1 MRQAVFSSRNPRN
14 RTGALTALTTLAA
27 SMLLMQANIAHAEDG
42 VGVTTINN
50 IAQTNYKVGNS
61 TQTGTSNQVSFK
73 SLTLPEYDVSITEP
87 PLQTVN
93 AGDTAQWINVLSNNG
108 TYDEDVIVSFD
119 YPNTLS
125 NFVVYQDIN
134 NNGKFNEGVD
144 KEIVLDSNLTA
155 QIALGQAE
163 SIQLIVQAL
172 TDRNAASDDTAEI
185 KIGAVVVQDE
195 SVTAAA
201 TDSLVIVKPNIDF
214 TDDSYT
220 QVQESSQVG
229 DDVYIETSFAQ
240 CNVQPNVRDQAWVT
254 VTSSKTKDSYSLKA
268 LEILDNEGKYNSGKY
283 QLKASTQNNAN
294 PIPSDNLIQTLDD
307 DTLTATLTDCVDPD
321 TGDLNPIEQVV
332 NTTIDMIDTS
342 PSLVVDKEG
351 DVKTAELGD
360 YVNYTIKV
368 KNNGKSTAYDV
379 ELKDALPRGF
389 DMVSNSV
396 RIDKN
401 NTDNGVDINQLQT
414 TEFSAEG
421 KYQVLNLGNL
431 DANETKEIT
440 YRVLVG
446 ATALGGD
453 GINRAIAVANNEQG
467 QSIVSREAQW
477 QIEVERG
484 VMNTDGIIIGK
495 VYHDINRDGIQQK
508 EDGEL
513 GVAGVRIYMENGN
526 FIVTDPEGKYNFYG
540 VSAKTHVLKVD
551 RTTIPNATELVIQ
564 SNRNTGDAGSRFVD
578 LKYGELHRAD
588 FGIVGGMGDSTE
600 HLNEELITRSKSIS
614 AKNNALE
621 QAIKSKLDLEPI
633 YDRDYDDNVD
643 ASGCKSNDALDQGI
657 QCDSAIVNE
666 MVSPAN
672 ERIDLKVNTITQP
685 KEKVLEEFLKEVAT
699 NDVAFI
705 NLSEGQQLS
714 SYKQM
719 VQVQAPL
726 GSSFTLYANGKAV
739 SEQQIGK
746 TAEQEKQKVTA
757 FDYYAVDLKRGSNT
771 LRGVATDV
779 NGKVISEQ
787 TINVLT
793 PDSLQAIDYRTQDSL
808 VPADGMSEYQIV
820 ISLKDRDGRP
830 YVASTPITIDTN
842 IGRINLKDGSREAA
856 GTQITVNGGELLI
869 PVTAPSVP
877 GKGELVID
885 TGSRK
890 QVIPLQ
896 FTAQLRPLIAVGI
909 VEGAISLKDFDG
921 SNITDA
927 QGAFEQELHE
937 ISGNDDYAASGRAA
951 MFLKGK
957 VRGDYL
963 LTLAYDSDKKGERLF
978 RDIEPGEYYPV
989 YGDSSAKGFDAQSTS
1004 KLYVRVDK
1012 GRSFAMYGDLKTQ
1025 IDNDEGIELGQYNR
1039 TLTGLKAQ
1047 YEDDNT
1053 RVTAFAAETSTSQRV
1068 NETRG
1073 LGISGPYP
1081 LAEDFDAV
1089 LENSETIE
1097 VITRDRNNP
1106 GLIVNR
1112 ETLTRFA
1119 DYEIDPISRSLFLK
1133 SPIASQDLAGNPI
1146 YLRVTVEVDEGGDDY
1161 LVGGVAVKHQLT
1173 DKVAI
1178 GGSYVNSDDP
1188 LNKEQLA
1195 SINTVIKMNDKLKL
1209 VAEYARN
1216 KTEFIDEDVLA
1227 TDPDFK
1233 NPNYQPS
1240 NQINTKR
1247 LNDSNTDGD
1256 ALRVELDYDDK
1267 KNTRAKAYYNDTD
1280 EGFVTGASPQTAGRQ
1295 ESGFEVAHLI
1305 NDKKT
1310 ALKLEG
1316 VRTKDHT
1323 TEASRQGVLA
1333 SIEQRLSTNV
1343 VGEIGVRYYKQDATA
1358 ASRNIQDATD
1368 TIDPSEDTLFDDDIV
1383 NQSALSSVNNA
1394 DKDIEGT
1401 TARARITARLPKLNN
1416 SLVFA
1421 EYEQDIDNSERNA
1434 TSIGG
1439 ETPLG
1444 NLGRLY
1450 ARHDLINSL
1459 SGSYGLDDTE
1469 ERQRTVIG
1477 LDANY
1482 MKDGKVYSE
1491 YRMRDAI
1498 SAREAE
1504 AAIGLKN
1511 KWYVQ
1516 EGLTLS
1522 TLFERVESLEGEENN
1537 TATAAG
1543 VGVEYLAQENYKASG
1558 RLEKRWGETSD
1569 TLLGSAGIAYRY
1581 TDEITLLAKDIYSQV
1596 DYDDGDRT
1604 INRFQLGA
1612 AYRDYDSN
1620 QLDMLAKL
1628 EYRLDDNNISNDT
1641 YQKDA
1646 IIWSWNGNYHPTR
1659 PITLSGRY
1667 AGKYTKFSADGIS
1680 SDNTAHAL
1688 YGRGLYDLTER
1699 WDIGLQAGTYWN
1711 EQADDMSYMLGAEVG
1726 YSPMTNLWLSLG
1738 YNFMGFEDDDI
1749 AYDDTTQQGA
1759 YFRLRFKFD
1768 EDLFKGND
1776 TSTNPRLDPNSTL

>member
-1 MRQAVFSSRNPRN
+1 MTITIMTQSKHIPV
-14 RTGALTALTTLAA
+14 RTAKVSALTLA
-27 SMLLMQANIAHAEDG
+27 MLLMQSNTAQAASQSVLQLIDNVANASYTVNDQSD
-42 VGVTTINN
+42 VTLQSDSN
-50 IAQTNYKVGNS
+50 KVRVKAS
-61 TQTGTSNQVSFK
+61 A
-73 SLTLPEYDVSITEP
+73 LPEYGIELTQP
-87 PLQTVN
+87 ATQTVEPSTTVN
-93 AGDTAQWINVLSNNG
+93 WINVLKNTSYSDQ
-108 TYDEDVIVSFD
+108 TVDLTLTVPD
-119 YPNTLS
+119 TLS
-125 NFVVYQDIN
+125 NIKIYQDLN
-134 NNGKFNEGVD
+134 NNGIIDGD
-144 KEIVLDSNLTA
+144 DQQLLLDNLST
-155 QIALGQAE
+155 QIKLGQSE

-172 TDRNAASDDTAEI
+172 SDANAQDGDTAEI
-185 KIGAVVVQDE
+185 QLGAVVTEDPSLKEVI
-195 SVTAAA
+195 A
-201 TDSLVIVKPNIDF
+201 TDSLVIVKPDIGFKNEAF
-214 TDDSYT
+214 DSEPT
-220 QVQESSQVG
+220 SSQIG
-229 DDVYIETSFAQ
+229 KNVYLETSFAQ
-240 CNVQPNVRDQAWVT
+240 CNLQSDEKDQVWVT
-254 VTSSKTKDSYSLKA
+254 IKSANPPVGTGDTYSLKA
-268 LEILDNEGKYNSGKY
+268 IETGVNTGKYR
-283 QLKASTQNNAN
+283 LDAPTQNNAN
-294 PIPSDNLIQTLDD
+294 AINDAIIQTLEG
-307 DTLTATLTDCVDPD
+307 DTLTATLDACIAPSVGLDEQPSAS
-321 TGDLNPIEQVV
+321 DLNKIDRDLS
-332 NTTIDMIDTS
+332 TTIVINDTS
-342 PSLVVDKEG
+342 PTLQVTKEG

-360 YVNYTIKV
+360 YVNYTINI
-368 KNNGKSTAYDV
+368 KNDGKSTAYDV
-379 ELKDALPRGF
+379 ELKDAMPRGF
-389 DMVSNSV
+389 DYVAGSLRVDNA
-396 RIDKN
+396 K
-401 NTDNGVDINQLQT
+401 TDDFT
-414 TEFSAEG
+414 AEG
-421 KYQVLNLGNL
+421 KYQILGL
-431 DANETKEIT
+431 GDLAVNESKTVT
-440 YRVLVG
+440 YRVLIG
-446 ATALGGD
+446 SSALGGD
-453 GINRAIAVANNEQG
+453 GINRAIAQG
-467 QSIVSREAQW
+467 RNSETGGSVLTSIEAQW
-477 QIEVERG
+477 PIEVSRG

-513 GVAGVRIYMENGN
+513 GVAGVRIYMEDGN

-540 VSAKTHVLKVD
+540 ISAKTHVLKVD
-551 RTTIPNATELVIQ
+551 RTTIPRETELVIQ
-564 SNRNTGDAGSRFVD
+564 SNRNAGDAGSRFVD

-588 FGIVGGMGDSTE
+588 FAIVGGMGDSKDR
-600 HLNEELITRSKSIS
+600 LNAELVERSKTIS

-621 QAIKSKLDLEPI
+621 AAVKNKLALEPD
-633 YDRDYDDNVD
+633 YDRDVTDNVD
-643 ASGCKSNDALDQGI
+643 ASGCKSNDVLEQSI
-657 QCDSAIVNE
+657 KCDSAIVNDLATP
-666 MVSPAN
+666 SA
-672 ERIDLKVNTITQP
+672 ERIDMTVNTVAQP
-685 KEKVLEEFLKEVAT
+685 KEKVLEEYLKEVVN
-699 NDVAFI
+699 NDVSFI
-705 NLSEGQQLS
+705 NLTNGQQLS

-726 GSSFTLYANGKAV
+726 GSLFTLYANGKAV
-739 SEQQIGK
+739 SEQQVGK
-746 TAEQEKQKVTA
+746 TAEQEKQNVTA
-757 FDYYAVDLKRGSNT
+757 YDYYAVDLKRGRNQ

-820 ISLKDRDGRP
+820 VSLKDRDGRP

-842 IGRINLKDGSREAA
+842 IGRINLKDGSKDAA

-921 SNITDA
+921 SSITDA
-927 QGAFEQELHE
+927 QGAFEQELNDFA
-937 ISGNDDYAASGRAA
+937 GNDDYTASGRAA

-1025 IDNDEGIELGQYNR
+1025 IDNDEGIKLGQYNR

-1081 LAEDFDAV
+1081 LAENFDDV

-1146 YLRVTVEVDEGGDDY
+1146 YLRVTVEVDEGGEDY
-1161 LVGGVAVKHQLT
+1161 LVGGIAAKQQLT
-1173 DKVAI
+1173 NKVAI

-1188 LNKEQLA
+1188 LNKEELA
-1195 SINTVIKMNDKLKL
+1195 SVNSVVKFNDKLKL
-1209 VAEYARN
+1209 VAEYAMN
-1216 KTEFIDEDVLA
+1216 KAE
-1227 TDPDFK
+1227 
-1233 NPNYQPS
+1233 NPNFQSS
-1240 NQINTKR
+1240 NQINATE
-1247 LNDSNTDGD
+1247 LTDSDVEGN
-1256 ALRVELDYDDK
+1256 ALRIELDFDNK
-1267 KNTRAKAYYNDTD
+1267 KNTRAKAYYNDAD
-1280 EGFVTGASPQTAGRQ
+1280 EGFVTGASPLTAGRT
-1295 ESGFEVAHLI
+1295 ESGVEFTHTL

-1316 VRTKDHT
+1316 VRTEEHT
-1323 TEASRQGVLA
+1323 TDASREGVQA
-1333 SIEQRLSTNV
+1333 SVEHRLSENI

-1358 ASRNIQDATD
+1358 ASRNTQAATD
-1368 TIDPSEDTLFDDDIV
+1368 VVDITDDTLFNDDII
-1383 NQSALSSVNNA
+1383 NQSALSSVSNA
-1394 DKDIEGT
+1394 EEDIEGT
-1401 TARARITARLPKLNN
+1401 TVRARITSRLPKLNN

-1421 EYEQDIDNSERNA
+1421 EYEQDIENSSRNA

-1459 SGSYGLDDTE
+1459 SGTYGLDDTD
-1469 ERQRTVIG
+1469 ERQRTTVG
-1477 LDANY
+1477 FDATY

-1516 EGLTLS
+1516 EGLTLN
-1522 TLFERVESLEGEENN
+1522 TLFERVESLEGEESN

-1543 VGVEYLAQENYKASG
+1543 IGVEYLAKENYKASG
-1558 RLEKRWGETSD
+1558 RFEKRWGETSD

-1581 TDEITLLAKDIYSQV
+1581 TDEVTFLAKDIYSRT
-1596 DYDDGDRT
+1596 DYSDGDRT

-1620 QLDMLAKL
+1620 QLDMLAKF
-1628 EYRLDDNNISNDT
+1628 EYRLDDNNTGDDA
-1641 YQKDA
+1641 YQKDTM
-1646 IIWSWNGNYHPTR
+1646 IWSWNGNYHPTR
-1659 PITLSGRY
+1659 PLTLSGRY
-1667 AGKYTKFSADGIS
+1667 AGKYTEYEADS
-1680 SDNTAHAL
+1680 LTSNNTAHAV
-1688 YGRGLYDLTER
+1688 YGRGLYDISER

-1711 EQADDMSYMLGAEVG
+1711 DQANDLAYMLGAEVG

-1738 YNFMGFEDDDI
+1738 YNFMGFEDEDI
-1749 AYDDTTQQGA
+1749 AYDDSTQQGA

-1768 EDLFKGND
+1768 EDLFKRED
-1776 TSTNPRLDPNSTL
+1776 PRKNQRLSSNSAF

>member
-134 NNGKFNEGVD
+134 NNGIIDGADEQL
-144 KEIVLDSNLTA
+144 VLDGLST

-201 TDSLVIVKPNIDF
+201 TDKLTIIRPSIGF
-214 TDDSYT
+214 TDENFDTTQNTT
-220 QVQESSQVG
+220 QVGSNVFVEAN
-229 DDVYIETSFAQ
+229 YAQ
-240 CNVQPNVRDQAWVT
+240 CNVQPNAKDQVWIT
-254 VTSSKTKDSYSLKA
+254 ITSELTGDKYSLKA
-268 LEILDNEGKYNSGKY
+268 TETGDNTGKY
-283 QLKASTQNNAN
+283 QVAVPTQNNAN
-294 PIPSDNLIQTLDD
+294 AIDDEIIQTLQG
-307 DTLTATLTDCVDPD
+307 DTLAVTLDACITPE
-321 TGDLNPIEQVV
+321 GDRVNIDSNISSNITVMDQSARLQV
-332 NTTIDMIDTS
+332 T
-342 PSLVVDKEG
+342 KEG

-360 YVNYTIKV
+360 YVNYSINIT
-368 KNNGKSTAYDV
+368 NNGAATAYDV

-389 DMVSNSV
+389 AYIEGSA
-396 RIDKN
+396 RITQGAGDAD
-401 NTDNGVDINQLQT
+401 TDLDINQAQT
-414 TEFSAEG
+414 TEFKADG
-421 KYQVLNLGNL
+421 KYQVLNLGTL
-431 DANETKEIT
+431 AVGETKNVT

-446 ATALGGD
+446 ASALGGD

-508 EDGEL
+508 ENGEL

-540 VSAKTHVLKVD
+540 ISAKTHVLKVD

-600 HLNEELITRSKSIS
+600 RLNEELIARSKSIS

-685 KEKVLEEFLKEVAT
+685 KEKVLEEFLKEVAN

-779 NGKVISEQ
+779 NGKVISEK

-842 IGRINLKDGSREAA
+842 IGRINLKDGSKEAA

-885 TGSRK
+885 TGSKK

-921 SNITDA
+921 GQITDA
-927 QGAFEQELHE
+927 QGAFEEELHE

-1025 IDNDEGIELGQYNR
+1025 IDNDEGIKLGQYNR

-1195 SINTVIKMNDKLKL
+1195 SVNTVIKMNDKLKL
-1209 VAEYARN
+1209 VAEYAMN
-1216 KTEFIDEDVLA
+1216 KAD
-1227 TDPDFK
+1227 
-1233 NPNYQPS
+1233 NPNFQPS
-1240 NQINTKR
+1240 NQINAEK
-1247 LNDSNTDGD
+1247 LDIQDADGD

-1358 ASRNIQDATD
+1358 ASRNTQAATD
-1368 TIDPSEDTLFDDDIV
+1368 VVDVTDDTLFNDDII
-1383 NQSALSSVNNA
+1383 NQSALNGVSNA

-1469 ERQRTVIG
+1469 ERQRTVFG
-1477 LDANY
+1477 FDANY

-1511 KWYVQ
+1511 KWYIQ
-1516 EGLTLS
+1516 QGLTVN
-1522 TLFERVESLEGEENN
+1522 TLFERVESLEGESEN
-1537 TATAAG
+1537 TATALG
-1543 VGVEYLAQENYKASG
+1543 VGAEYLAQEDYKVSG

-1659 PITLSGRY
+1659 PLTLSGRY

>member
-1 MRQAVFSSRNPRN
+1 MALSIMTPSN
-14 RTGALTALTTLAA
+14 RIALRTAKISALSFA
-27 SMLLMQANIAHAEDG
+27 MLLMQSNIAIAADDINPNLQI
-42 VGVTTINN
+42 INN
-50 IAQTNYKVGNS
+50 IANASYNVNNKTDVS
-61 TQTGTSNQVSFK
+61 LSSTSNQVQVK
-73 SLTLPEYDVSITEP
+73 SSALPEYGIELTQ
-87 PLQTVN
+87 PLIQTVEPN
-93 AGDTAQWINVLSNNG
+93 TTVNWVNVLKNTSYSNQ
-108 TYDEDVIVSFD
+108 TVELSLDVAPS
-119 YPNTLS
+119 LS
-125 NFVVYQDIN
+125 NVKVYQDLN
-134 NNGKFNEGVD
+134 NNGIIDGED
-144 KEIVLDSNLTA
+144 SEIIFDNLTA
-155 QIALGQAE
+155 QIKLGQSE
-163 SIQLIVQAL
+163 NIELIVQAL
-172 TDRNAASDDTAEI
+172 SDANGDSGDTADI
-185 KIGAVVVQDE
+185 KIGAVVLEDE
-195 SVTAAA
+195 SITASAV
-201 TDSLVIVKPNIDF
+201 DSLVIVEPEINFTTPNFDGDKS
-214 TDDSYT
+214 T
-220 QVQESSQVG
+220 SQLG
-229 DDVYIETSFAQ
+229 SNVYIEASYAQ
-240 CNVQPNVRDQAWVT
+240 CNVQLDKPDQVWVT
-254 VTSSKTKDSYSLKA
+254 ITSSLTGDKYSLKA
-268 LEILDNEGKYNSGKY
+268 IETGNSTGKY
-283 QLKASTQNNAN
+283 QLSAPTQNNAN
-294 PIPSDNLIQTLDD
+294 AIDDDIIQTLQG
-307 DTLTATLTDCVDPD
+307 DTLTAALDACIKADGTKEEITNNLSSNLDIVDD
-321 TGDLNPIEQVV
+321 NP
-332 NTTIDMIDTS
+332 T
-342 PSLVVDKEG
+342 LVVTKESE
-351 DVKTAELGD
+351 VKSAELGD
-360 YVNYTIKV
+360 YVSYTINV
-368 KNNGKSTAYDV
+368 TNNGNTTAYDV
-379 ELKDALPRGF
+379 ALKDALPRGF

-401 NTDNGVDINQLQT
+401 NTDNGVDINQPQT

-446 ATALGGD
+446 ASALGGD

-600 HLNEELITRSKSIS
+600 RLNEELIARSKSIS

-685 KEKVLEEFLKEVAT
+685 KEKVLEEFLKEVAN

-842 IGRINLKDGSREAA
+842 IGRINLKDGSKEAA

-921 SNITDA
+921 GQITDA
-927 QGAFEQELHE
+927 QGAFEEELHE

-1025 IDNDEGIELGQYNR
+1025 IDNDEGIKLGQYNR

-1195 SINTVIKMNDKLKL
+1195 SVNTVIKMNDKLKL
-1209 VAEYARN
+1209 VAEYAMN
-1216 KTEFIDEDVLA
+1216 KAD
-1227 TDPDFK
+1227 
-1233 NPNYQPS
+1233 NPNFQPS
-1240 NQINTKR
+1240 NQINAEE
-1247 LNDSNTDGD
+1247 LDIQDADGD

-1295 ESGFEVAHLI
+1295 ESGFEV
-1305 NDKKT
+1305 
-1310 ALKLEG
+1310 
-1316 VRTKDHT
+1316 
-1323 TEASRQGVLA
+1323 
-1333 SIEQRLSTNV
+1333 
-1343 VGEIGVRYYKQDATA
+1343 
-1358 ASRNIQDATD
+1358 
-1368 TIDPSEDTLFDDDIV
+1368 
-1383 NQSALSSVNNA
+1383 
-1394 DKDIEGT
+1394 
-1401 TARARITARLPKLNN
+1401 
-1416 SLVFA
+1416 
-1421 EYEQDIDNSERNA
+1421 
-1434 TSIGG
+1434 
-1439 ETPLG
+1439 
-1444 NLGRLY
+1444 
-1450 ARHDLINSL
+1450 
-1459 SGSYGLDDTE
+1459 
-1469 ERQRTVIG
+1469 
-1477 LDANY
+1477 
-1482 MKDGKVYSE
+1482 
-1491 YRMRDAI
+1491 
-1498 SAREAE
+1498 
-1504 AAIGLKN
+1504 
-1511 KWYVQ
+1511 
-1516 EGLTLS
+1516 
-1522 TLFERVESLEGEENN
+1522 
-1537 TATAAG
+1537 
-1543 VGVEYLAQENYKASG
+1543 
-1558 RLEKRWGETSD
+1558 
-1569 TLLGSAGIAYRY
+1569 
-1581 TDEITLLAKDIYSQV
+1581 
-1596 DYDDGDRT
+1596 
-1604 INRFQLGA
+1604 
-1612 AYRDYDSN
+1612 
-1620 QLDMLAKL
+1620 
-1628 EYRLDDNNISNDT
+1628 
-1641 YQKDA
+1641 
-1646 IIWSWNGNYHPTR
+1646 
-1659 PITLSGRY
+1659 
-1667 AGKYTKFSADGIS
+1667 
-1680 SDNTAHAL
+1680 
-1688 YGRGLYDLTER
+1688 
-1699 WDIGLQAGTYWN
+1699 
-1711 EQADDMSYMLGAEVG
+1711 
-1726 YSPMTNLWLSLG
+1726 
-1738 YNFMGFEDDDI
+1738 
-1749 AYDDTTQQGA
+1749 
-1759 YFRLRFKFD
+1759 
-1768 EDLFKGND
+1768 
-1776 TSTNPRLDPNSTL
+1776 

>member
-1 MRQAVFSSRNPRN
+1 MTSHVINTSKHITHSTAKIS
-14 RTGALTALTTLAA
+14 ALSFA
-27 SMLLMQANIAHAEDG
+27 MLLMQSNIA
-42 VGVTTINN
+42 
-50 IAQTNYKVGNS
+50 IAADDTNPNLQIIKNTANASYAVDS
-61 TQTGTSNQVSFK
+61 VEQSSTSNQVKVK
-73 SLTLPEYDVSITEP
+73 SSALPEYGIELTQ
-87 PLQTVN
+87 PLIQTVEPN
-93 AGDTAQWINVLSNNG
+93 TTVNWVNVLKNTSYSSQ
-108 TYDEDVIVSFD
+108 TVELSLDVAPS
-119 YPNTLS
+119 LS
-125 NFVVYQDIN
+125 NVKVYQDLN
-134 NNGKFNEGVD
+134 NNGIVD
-144 KEIVLDSNLTA
+144 GDDQQLLLDNLST
-155 QIALGQAE
+155 QIKLGQSE

-172 TDRNAASDDTAEI
+172 SDANAQDGDTAEI
-185 KIGAVVVQDE
+185 QLGAVVTEDPSLKKVI
-195 SVTAAA
+195 A
-201 TDSLVIVKPNIDF
+201 TDSLVIVKPDIGFKNEAF
-214 TDDSYT
+214 DSEPT
-220 QVQESSQVG
+220 SSQVG
-229 DDVYIETSFAQ
+229 KNVYLETSFAQ
-240 CNVQPNVRDQAWVT
+240 CNLQSDEKDQVWVT
-254 VTSSKTKDSYSLKA
+254 IKSANPPVGTGDTYSLKA
-268 LEILDNEGKYNSGKY
+268 IETGVNTGKYR
-283 QLKASTQNNAN
+283 LDAPTQNNAN
-294 PIPSDNLIQTLDD
+294 AINDAIIQTLEG
-307 DTLTATLTDCVDPD
+307 DTLTATLDACIAPSVGLDEQPSAS
-321 TGDLNPIEQVV
+321 DLNKIDRDLS
-332 NTTIDMIDTS
+332 TTIVINDTS
-342 PSLVVDKEG
+342 PTLQVTKEG

-360 YVNYTIKV
+360 YVNYTINI
-368 KNNGKSTAYDV
+368 KNDGKSNAYDV
-379 ELKDALPRGF
+379 ELKDAMPRGF
-389 DMVSNSV
+389 DYVSGSLRVDNA
-396 RIDKN
+396 K
-401 NTDNGVDINQLQT
+401 TDDFTV
-414 TEFSAEG
+414 EG
-421 KYQVLNLGNL
+421 KYQTLGL
-431 DANETKEIT
+431 GDLAVNESKTVT
-440 YRVLVG
+440 YRVLIG
-446 ATALGGD
+446 SSALGGD
-453 GINRAIAVANNEQG
+453 GINRAIAQG
-467 QSIVSREAQW
+467 RDSETGGSVLTSIEAQW
-477 QIEVERG
+477 PIEVNRG

-513 GVAGVRIYMENGN
+513 GVAGVRIYMEDGN

-540 VSAKTHVLKVD
+540 ISAKTHVLKVD
-551 RTTIPNATELVIQ
+551 RTTIPRETELVIQ
-564 SNRNTGDAGSRFVD
+564 SNRNAGDAGSRFVD

-588 FGIVGGMGDSTE
+588 FAIVGGMGDSTDR
-600 HLNEELITRSKSIS
+600 LNAELVERSKTIS

-621 QAIKSKLDLEPI
+621 AAVKNKLALEPD
-633 YDRDYDDNVD
+633 YDRDVTDNVD
-643 ASGCKSNDALDQGI
+643 ASGCKSNDDLDQSI
-657 QCDSAIVNE
+657 KCDSAIVND
-666 MVSPAN
+666 MAIPSAD
-672 ERIDLKVNTITQP
+672 RIQMAVNTIKQP
-685 KEKVLEEFLKEVAT
+685 KAELLEEFLKEVAS

-705 NLSEGQQLS
+705 NLNEGQQLS
-714 SYKQM
+714 TYKQM

-726 GSSFTLYANGKAV
+726 GSVFTLYANGKAV

-746 TAEQEKQKVTA
+746 TAEQEKQNVTA
-757 FDYYAVDLKRGSNT
+757 YDYYAVDLKRGSNT

-842 IGRINLKDGSREAA
+842 IGSINLKDGSKEAA

-921 SNITDA
+921 GQITDA
-927 QGAFEQELHE
+927 QGAFEEELHE

-1047 YEDDNT
+1047 FEDNNT
-1053 RVTAFAAETSTSQRV
+1053 RVTAFLAETSTSQRV

-1089 LENSETIE
+1089 LENSETVE
-1097 VITRDRNNP
+1097 VITRDANNP
-1106 GLIVNR
+1106 GLIINR

-1119 DYEIDPISRSLFLK
+1119 DYEIDPISRSLFLTA
-1133 SPIASQDLAGNPI
+1133 PIASQDIEGNPI
-1146 YLRVTVEVDEGGDDY
+1146 YIRVTVEVDEGGEDY
-1161 LVGGVAVKHQLT
+1161 FVGGIAAKQQLT
-1173 DKVAI
+1173 NKVAI

-1188 LNKEQLA
+1188 MNKEELA
-1195 SINTVIKMNDKLKL
+1195 SVNSVIKFNNKLKL
-1209 VAEYARN
+1209 VAEYAMN
-1216 KTEFIDEDVLA
+1216 KAE
-1227 TDPDFK
+1227 
-1233 NPNYQPS
+1233 NPNFQSS
-1240 NQINTKR
+1240 NQINATE
-1247 LNDSNTDGD
+1247 LTDSDVEGN
-1256 ALRVELDYDDK
+1256 ALRIELDFDNK
-1267 KNTRAKAYYNDTD
+1267 KNTLAKAYYNDAD
-1280 EGFVTGASPQTAGRQ
+1280 EGFATGASPLTAGRT
-1295 ESGFEVAHLI
+1295 ESGVEVTHTL
-1305 NDKKT
+1305 NDKQT

-1316 VRTKDHT
+1316 IRTEEHT
-1323 TEASRQGVLA
+1323 TDASREGVQA
-1333 SIEQRLSTNV
+1333 SIEHRLSENI

-1358 ASRNIQDATD
+1358 ASRNTQAATD
-1368 TIDPSEDTLFDDDIV
+1368 VVDITDDTLFNDDII
-1383 NQSALSSVNNA
+1383 NQSALSSVSNA
-1394 DKDIEGT
+1394 EEDIEGT
-1401 TARARITARLPKLNN
+1401 TVRARITSRLPKLNN

-1421 EYEQDIDNSERNA
+1421 EYEQDIENSSRNA

-1439 ETPLG
+1439 ETALG
-1444 NLGRLY
+1444 DLGRLY

-1459 SGSYGLDDTE
+1459 SGTYGLDDTD
-1469 ERQRTVIG
+1469 ERQRTTIG
-1477 LDANY
+1477 FDATY

-1516 EGLTLS
+1516 EGLTLN
-1522 TLFERVESLEGEENN
+1522 TLFERVESLEGEESN

-1543 VGVEYLAQENYKASG
+1543 IGVEYLAKENYKASG
-1558 RLEKRWGETSD
+1558 RFEKRWGETSD

-1581 TDEITLLAKDIYSQV
+1581 TDEVTFLAKDIYSRT
-1596 DYDDGDRT
+1596 DYSDGDRT

-1620 QLDMLAKL
+1620 QLDMLAKF
-1628 EYRLDDNNISNDT
+1628 EYRLDDNNTGDDA
-1641 YQKDA
+1641 YQKDTMV
-1646 IIWSWNGNYHPTR
+1646 WSWNGNYHPTR
-1659 PITLSGRY
+1659 PLTLSGRY
-1667 AGKYTKFSADGIS
+1667 AGKYTEYEADS
-1680 SDNTAHAL
+1680 LTSDNTAHAV
-1688 YGRGLYDLTER
+1688 YGRGLYDISER

-1711 EQADDMSYMLGAEVG
+1711 DQANDLAYMLGAEVG

-1738 YNFMGFEDDDI
+1738 YNFMGFEDEDI
-1749 AYDDTTQQGA
+1749 AYDDSTQQGA

-1768 EDLFKGND
+1768 EDLFKRED
-1776 TSTNPRLDPNSTL
+1776 PRKNQRLSSNSAF

>member
-1 MRQAVFSSRNPRN
+1 MRQAVLSSRNPRYCA
-14 RTGALTALTTLAA
+14 GALTVLTA
-27 SMLLMQANIAHAEDG
+27 SMLLMQANIAHAENGKG
-42 VGVTTINN
+42 VITINN
-50 IAQTNYKVGNS
+50 IAQINYSIDSVQQS
-61 TQTGTSNQVSFK
+61 GTSNKVSFD
-73 SLTLPEYDVSITEP
+73 SLTLPLYDISITQPE
-87 PLQTVN
+87 LQTINRGSTFQWVN
-93 AGDTAQWINVLSNNG
+93 LLSNNG
-108 TYDEDVIVSFD
+108 TYDETVALSYD
-119 YPNTLS
+119 YSSTLS
-125 NFVVYQDIN
+125 NFTVYQDIN
-134 NNGKFNEGVD
+134 ENGLIDDNEAP
-144 KEIVLDSNLTA
+144 LTDHS
-155 QIALGQAE
+155 QIKIGQGE

-172 TDRNAASDDTAEI
+172 LASDAKDGDTADI
-185 KIGAVVVQDE
+185 KIGAVVTNDE
-195 SVTAAA
+195 SVTASA
-201 TDSLVIVKPNIDF
+201 TDSLVVIEPGIEFTNSDF
-214 TDDSYT
+214 SSTK
-220 QVQESSQVG
+220 VSSQVG
-229 DDVYIETSFAQ
+229 DNIYVKVSEAQ
-240 CNVQPNVRDQAWVT
+240 CNVQTDKPDQVWVT
-254 VTSSKTKDSYSLKA
+254 IKSAKTGDSYSLKA
-268 LEILDNEGKYNSGKY
+268 IETGNNTGKYHLS
-283 QLKASTQNNAN
+283 ATTQNNAN
-294 PIPSDNLIQTLDD
+294 AIDDDIIQTLKDD
-307 DTLTATLTDCVDPD
+307 DLTVQLEACISASVGLDQQPTDA
-321 TGDLNPIEQVV
+321 DLNAITGSISSNIV
-332 NTTIDMIDTS
+332 I
-342 PSLVVDKEG
+342 VDDAPTLKVEKEG
-351 DVKTAELGD
+351 DVKSAEFGD

-368 KNNGKSTAYDV
+368 TNDGKSTAYNI
-379 ELKDALPRGF
+379 ELKDAMPRGF
-389 DMVSNSV
+389 DYVAGSLRVDNA
-396 RIDKN
+396 K
-401 NTDNGVDINQLQT
+401 TDDFTV
-414 TEFSAEG
+414 EG
-421 KYQVLNLGNL
+421 KYQILGL
-431 DANETKEIT
+431 GDLAVNESKTVT
-440 YRVLVG
+440 YRVLIG
-446 ATALGGD
+446 SSALGGD
-453 GINRAIAVANNEQG
+453 GINRAIAQG
-467 QSIVSREAQW
+467 RNSETGGSVLTSIEAQW
-477 QIEVERG
+477 PIEVSRG

-526 FIVTDPEGKYNFYG
+526 FIITDPEGKYNFYG

-600 HLNEELITRSKSIS
+600 RLNEELIARSKSIS

-685 KEKVLEEFLKEVAT
+685 KEKVLEEFLKEVAN

-705 NLSEGQQLS
+705 NLNEGQQLS
-714 SYKQM
+714 TYKQM

-726 GSSFTLYANGKAV
+726 GSVFTLYANGKAV

-820 ISLKDRDGRP
+820 VSLKDRDGRP

-842 IGRINLKDGSREAA
+842 IGSINLKDGSKEAA

-921 SNITDA
+921 GQITDA
-927 QGAFEQELHE
+927 QGAFEEELHE

-978 RDIEPGEYYPV
+978 RDIDPGEYYPV

-1004 KLYVRVDK
+1004 KLYVRLDK

-1025 IDNDEGIELGQYNR
+1025 IDNDEGIKLGQYNR

-1119 DYEIDPISRSLFLK
+1119 DYEVDPISRSLFLK
-1133 SPIASQDLAGNPI
+1133 SPIASQDIDGNPI

-1195 SINTVIKMNDKLKL
+1195 SVNTVIKMNDKLKL

-1305 NDKKT
+1305 NDNKT

-1316 VRTKDHT
+1316 VRTEDHT
-1323 TEASRQGVLA
+1323 TDASRQGVQA
-1333 SIEQRLSTNV
+1333 SIEQRLSQNI
-1343 VGEIGVRYYKQDATA
+1343 VGEIGVRYYKQEATA
-1358 ASRNIQDATD
+1358 ASRNTQAATD
-1368 TIDPSEDTLFDDDIV
+1368 VLDITNDTIFNDDII
-1383 NQSALSSVNNA
+1383 NQSALNGMSNA
-1394 DKDIEGT
+1394 EKDIEGT
-1401 TARARITARLPKLNN
+1401 TARARITSRLPKLNN

-1421 EYEQDIDNSERNA
+1421 EYEQDIENSSRNA

-1439 ETPLG
+1439 ETALG

-1459 SGSYGLDDTE
+1459 SGSYGLDDTD
-1469 ERQRTVIG
+1469 ERQRTVAG
-1477 LDANY
+1477 FDATY

-1516 EGLTLS
+1516 KGLTLN
-1522 TLFERVESLEGEENN
+1522 TLFERVESLEGEKDS

-1543 VGVEYLAQENYKASG
+1543 VGVEYIANENYKASG
-1558 RLEKRWGETSD
+1558 RLEKRWGDTSD
-1569 TLLGSAGIAYRY
+1569 TLLASAGAAYRY
-1581 TDEITLLAKDIYSQV
+1581 SDEITLLAKDIYSQV
-1596 DYDDGDRT
+1596 DYDDGHRT

-1620 QLDMLAKL
+1620 KLDMLAKL
-1628 EYRLDDNNISNDT
+1628 EYRLDDNATGNDP
-1641 YQKDA
+1641 YQKDTVVWL
-1646 IIWSWNGNYHPTR
+1646 WSGNYHPTR
-1659 PITLSGRY
+1659 PLTLSGHY
-1667 AGKYTKFSADGIS
+1667 AGKYTEYDAQGIA
-1680 SDNTAHAL
+1680 SDNTAHAV
-1688 YGRGLYDLTER
+1688 YARGLYDISER

-1711 EQADDMSYMLGAEVG
+1711 KQADDLSYLVGTEVG

-1738 YNFMGFEDDDI
+1738 YNFMGFEDEDI
-1749 AYDDTTQQGA
+1749 AYDDTTIEGA

-1768 EDLFKGND
+1768 EDLFKRQDSRKNKPL
-1776 TSTNPRLDPNSTL
+1776 SARSTL

>member
-134 NNGKFNEGVD
+134 NNGIIDGADEQL
-144 KEIVLDSNLTA
+144 VLDGLST

-201 TDSLVIVKPNIDF
+201 TDKLTIIRPSIGF
-214 TDDSYT
+214 TDENFDTTQNTT
-220 QVQESSQVG
+220 QVGSNVFVEAN
-229 DDVYIETSFAQ
+229 YAQ
-240 CNVQPNVRDQAWVT
+240 CNVQPNAKDQVWIT
-254 VTSSKTKDSYSLKA
+254 ITSELTGDKYSLKA
-268 LEILDNEGKYNSGKY
+268 TETGDNTGKY
-283 QLKASTQNNAN
+283 QVAVPTQNNAN
-294 PIPSDNLIQTLDD
+294 AIDDEIIQTLQG
-307 DTLTATLTDCVDPD
+307 DTLAVTLDACITPE
-321 TGDLNPIEQVV
+321 GDRVNIDSNISSNITVMDQSARLQV
-332 NTTIDMIDTS
+332 T
-342 PSLVVDKEG
+342 KEG

-360 YVNYTIKV
+360 YVNYSINIT
-368 KNNGKSTAYDV
+368 NNGAATAYDV

-389 DMVSNSV
+389 AYIEGSA
-396 RIDKN
+396 RITQGAGDAD
-401 NTDNGVDINQLQT
+401 TDLDINQAQT
-414 TEFSAEG
+414 TEFKADG
-421 KYQVLNLGNL
+421 KYQVLNLGTL
-431 DANETKEIT
+431 AVGETKNVT

-446 ATALGGD
+446 ASALGGD

-508 EDGEL
+508 ENGEL

-540 VSAKTHVLKVD
+540 ISAKTHVLKVD

-600 HLNEELITRSKSIS
+600 RLNEELIARSKSIS

-685 KEKVLEEFLKEVAT
+685 KEKVLEEFLKEVAN

-779 NGKVISEQ
+779 NGKVISEK

-842 IGRINLKDGSREAA
+842 IGRINLKDGSKEAA

-885 TGSRK
+885 TGSKK

-921 SNITDA
+921 GQITDA
-927 QGAFEQELHE
+927 QGAFEEELHE

-1025 IDNDEGIELGQYNR
+1025 IDNDEGIKLGQYNR

-1195 SINTVIKMNDKLKL
+1195 SVNTVIKMNDKLKL
-1209 VAEYARN
+1209 VAEYAMN
-1216 KTEFIDEDVLA
+1216 KAD
-1227 TDPDFK
+1227 
-1233 NPNYQPS
+1233 NPNFQPS
-1240 NQINTKR
+1240 NQINAEK
-1247 LNDSNTDGD
+1247 LDIQDADGD

-1358 ASRNIQDATD
+1358 ASRNTQAATD
-1368 TIDPSEDTLFDDDIV
+1368 VVDVTDDTLFNDDII
-1383 NQSALSSVNNA
+1383 NQSALNGVSNA

-1469 ERQRTVIG
+1469 ERQRTVFG
-1477 LDANY
+1477 FDANY

-1511 KWYVQ
+1511 KWYIQ
-1516 EGLTLS
+1516 QGLTVN
-1522 TLFERVESLEGEENN
+1522 TLFERVESLEGESEN
-1537 TATAAG
+1537 TATALG
-1543 VGVEYLAQENYKASG
+1543 VGAEYLAQEDYKVSG

-1628 EYRLDDNNISNDT
+1628 EYRLDDNSISNDT

-1659 PITLSGRY
+1659 PLTLSGRY

>member
-134 NNGKFNEGVD
+134 NNGIIDGADEQL
-144 KEIVLDSNLTA
+144 VLDGLST

-201 TDSLVIVKPNIDF
+201 TDKLTIIRPSIGF
-214 TDDSYT
+214 TDENFDTTQNTT
-220 QVQESSQVG
+220 QVGSNVFVEAN
-229 DDVYIETSFAQ
+229 YAQ
-240 CNVQPNVRDQAWVT
+240 CNVQPNAKDQVWIT
-254 VTSSKTKDSYSLKA
+254 ITSELTGDKYSLKA
-268 LEILDNEGKYNSGKY
+268 TETGDNTGKY
-283 QLKASTQNNAN
+283 QVAVPTQNNAN
-294 PIPSDNLIQTLDD
+294 AIDDEIIQTLQG
-307 DTLTATLTDCVDPD
+307 DTLAVTLDACITPE
-321 TGDLNPIEQVV
+321 GDRVNIDSNISSNITVMDQSARLQV
-332 NTTIDMIDTS
+332 T
-342 PSLVVDKEG
+342 KEG

-360 YVNYTIKV
+360 YVNYSINIT
-368 KNNGKSTAYDV
+368 NNGAATAYDV

-389 DMVSNSV
+389 AYIEGSA
-396 RIDKN
+396 RITQGAGDAD
-401 NTDNGVDINQLQT
+401 TDLDINQAQT
-414 TEFSAEG
+414 TEFKADG
-421 KYQVLNLGNL
+421 KYQVLNLGTL
-431 DANETKEIT
+431 AVGETKNVT

-446 ATALGGD
+446 ASALGGD

-540 VSAKTHVLKVD
+540 ISAKTHVLKVD

-600 HLNEELITRSKSIS
+600 RLNEELIARSKSIS

-685 KEKVLEEFLKEVAT
+685 KEKVLEEFLKEVAN

-779 NGKVISEQ
+779 NGKVISEK

-842 IGRINLKDGSREAA
+842 IGRINLKDGSKEAA

-885 TGSRK
+885 TGSKK

-921 SNITDA
+921 GQITDA
-927 QGAFEQELHE
+927 QGAFEEELHE

-1025 IDNDEGIELGQYNR
+1025 IDNDEGIKLGQYNR

-1195 SINTVIKMNDKLKL
+1195 SVNTVIKMNDKLKL
-1209 VAEYARN
+1209 VAEYAMN
-1216 KTEFIDEDVLA
+1216 KAD
-1227 TDPDFK
+1227 
-1233 NPNYQPS
+1233 NPNFQPS
-1240 NQINTKR
+1240 NQINAEK
-1247 LNDSNTDGD
+1247 LDIQDADGD

-1358 ASRNIQDATD
+1358 ASRNTQAATD
-1368 TIDPSEDTLFDDDIV
+1368 VVDVTDDTLFNDDII
-1383 NQSALSSVNNA
+1383 NQSALNGVSNA

-1469 ERQRTVIG
+1469 ERQRTVFG
-1477 LDANY
+1477 FDANY

-1511 KWYVQ
+1511 KWYIQ
-1516 EGLTLS
+1516 QGLTVN
-1522 TLFERVESLEGEENN
+1522 TLFERVESLEGESEN
-1537 TATAAG
+1537 TATALG
-1543 VGVEYLAQENYKASG
+1543 VGAEYLAQEDYKVSG

-1659 PITLSGRY
+1659 PLTLSGRY

>member
-1 MRQAVFSSRNPRN
+1 
-14 RTGALTALTTLAA
+14 
-27 SMLLMQANIAHAEDG
+27 MQSNIAIAADDTNPNLQIIKNTANASYD
-42 VGVTTINN
+42 VGAVE
-50 IAQTNYKVGNS
+50 QS
-61 TQTGTSNQVSFK
+61 STSNQVQVK
-73 SLTLPEYDVSITEP
+73 SSHLPEYGIELTQP
-87 PLQTVN
+87 ATQTVEPSTTVN
-93 AGDTAQWINVLSNNG
+93 WINVLKNTSYSDQ
-108 TYDEDVIVSFD
+108 TVDLTLTVPD
-119 YPNTLS
+119 TLS
-125 NFVVYQDIN
+125 NIKVYQDLN
-134 NNGKFNEGVD
+134 NNGIVD
-144 KEIVLDSNLTA
+144 GDDQQLLLDNLST
-155 QIALGQAE
+155 QIKLGQSE

-172 TDRNAASDDTAEI
+172 SDANAQDGDTAEI
-185 KIGAVVVQDE
+185 QLGAVVTEDPSLKEVI
-195 SVTAAA
+195 A
-201 TDSLVIVKPNIDF
+201 TDSLVIVKPDIGFKNEAF
-214 TDDSYT
+214 DSEPT
-220 QVQESSQVG
+220 SSQIG
-229 DDVYIETSFAQ
+229 KNVYLETSFAQ
-240 CNVQPNVRDQAWVT
+240 CNLQSNEKDQVWVT
-254 VTSSKTKDSYSLKA
+254 IKSANPPVGTGDTYSLKA
-268 LEILDNEGKYNSGKY
+268 IETGVNTGKYR
-283 QLKASTQNNAN
+283 LDAPTQNNAN
-294 PIPSDNLIQTLDD
+294 AINDAIIQTLEG
-307 DTLTATLTDCVDPD
+307 DTLTATLDACIAPSVGLDEQPSAS
-321 TGDLNPIEQVV
+321 DLNKIDRDLS
-332 NTTIDMIDTS
+332 TTIVINDTS
-342 PSLVVDKEG
+342 PTLQVTKEG
-351 DVKTAELGD
+351 NVKTAELGD
-360 YVNYTIKV
+360 YVNYTINI
-368 KNNGKSTAYDV
+368 KNDGKSTAYDV
-379 ELKDALPRGF
+379 ELKDAMPRGF
-389 DMVSNSV
+389 DYVAGSLRVDNA
-396 RIDKN
+396 K
-401 NTDNGVDINQLQT
+401 TDDFT
-414 TEFSAEG
+414 AEG
-421 KYQVLNLGNL
+421 KYQTLGL
-431 DANETKEIT
+431 GDLAVNESKTVT
-440 YRVLVG
+440 YRVLIG
-446 ATALGGD
+446 SSALGGD
-453 GINRAIAVANNEQG
+453 GINRAIAQG
-467 QSIVSREAQW
+467 RDSETGGSVLTSIEAQW
-477 QIEVERG
+477 PIEVNRG

-600 HLNEELITRSKSIS
+600 RLNEELIARSKSIS

-672 ERIDLKVNTITQP
+672 ERIDLKVNTINQP
-685 KEKVLEEFLKEVAT
+685 KEKILEEFLKEVAN

-820 ISLKDRDGRP
+820 ISLKERDGRP

-842 IGRINLKDGSREAA
+842 IGRINLKDGSKEAA

-921 SNITDA
+921 GQITDA
-927 QGAFEQELHE
+927 QGAFEEELHE

-1025 IDNDEGIELGQYNR
+1025 IDNDEGIKLGQYNR

-1119 DYEIDPISRSLFLK
+1119 DYEVDPISRSLFLK

-1195 SINTVIKMNDKLKL
+1195 SVNTVIKMNDKLKL
-1209 VAEYARN
+1209 VAEYAMN
-1216 KTEFIDEDVLA
+1216 KAD
-1227 TDPDFK
+1227 
-1233 NPNYQPS
+1233 NPNFQPS
-1240 NQINTKR
+1240 NQINAEE
-1247 LNDSNTDGD
+1247 LDIQDADGD

-1368 TIDPSEDTLFDDDIV
+1368 TIDPSDDTLFDDDII
-1383 NQSALSSVNNA
+1383 NQSALSGVSDA

-1469 ERQRTVIG
+1469 ERQRTVFG
-1477 LDANY
+1477 FDANY

-1628 EYRLDDNNISNDT
+1628 EYRLDDNSISNDT

-1659 PITLSGRY
+1659 PLTLSGRY

>member
-1 MRQAVFSSRNPRN
+1 MTPRVIN
-14 RTGALTALTTLAA
+14 TSKHITHSTAKISALSFA
-27 SMLLMQANIAHAEDG
+27 MLLMQSNIA
-42 VGVTTINN
+42 
-50 IAQTNYKVGNS
+50 IAADDTNPNLQIIKNTANASYAVDAVEQS
-61 TQTGTSNQVSFK
+61 STSNQVQVK
-73 SLTLPEYDVSITEP
+73 SSALPEYGIELTQ
-87 PLQTVN
+87 PLIQTVEPN
-93 AGDTAQWINVLSNNG
+93 TTVNWVNVLKNTSYSNQ
-108 TYDEDVIVSFD
+108 TIELSLDVAPS
-119 YPNTLS
+119 LS
-125 NFVVYQDIN
+125 NVKVYQDLN
-134 NNGKFNEGVD
+134 NNGIIDGED
-144 KEIVLDSNLTA
+144 SEIIFDNLTA
-155 QIALGQAE
+155 QIKLGQSE
-163 SIQLIVQAL
+163 NIELIVQAL
-172 TDRNAASDDTAEI
+172 SDANGESGDTADI
-185 KIGAVVVQDE
+185 KIGAVVLEDE
-195 SVTAAA
+195 SITASAV
-201 TDSLVIVKPNIDF
+201 DSLVIVEPKINFTTPNFDGDKS
-214 TDDSYT
+214 T
-220 QVQESSQVG
+220 SQLG
-229 DDVYIETSFAQ
+229 NNVYIEANYAQ
-240 CNVQPNVRDQAWVT
+240 CNVQLDKPDQVWVT
-254 VTSSKTKDSYSLKA
+254 ITSSLTGDKYSLKA
-268 LEILDNEGKYNSGKY
+268 IETGNSTGKY
-283 QLKASTQNNAN
+283 QLSAPTQNNAN
-294 PIPSDNLIQTLDD
+294 AIDDDIIQTLQG
-307 DTLTATLTDCVDPD
+307 DTLTAALDACIKADGTKEEITNNLSSTLDIVDD
-321 TGDLNPIEQVV
+321 NP
-332 NTTIDMIDTS
+332 T
-342 PSLVVDKEG
+342 LVVTKESE
-351 DVKTAELGD
+351 VKSAELGD
-360 YVNYTIKV
+360 YVSYTINV
-368 KNNGKSTAYDV
+368 TNNGNTTAYDV
-379 ELKDALPRGF
+379 ALKDALPRGF

-401 NTDNGVDINQLQT
+401 NTDNGVDINQPQT

-431 DANETKEIT
+431 GANETKEIT

-600 HLNEELITRSKSIS
+600 RLNEELIARSKSIS

-685 KEKVLEEFLKEVAT
+685 KEKVLEEFLKEVAN

-746 TAEQEKQKVTA
+746 TAEQEKQNVTA
-757 FDYYAVDLKRGSNT
+757 YDYYAVDLKRGSNT

-820 ISLKDRDGRP
+820 VSLKDRDGRP

-842 IGRINLKDGSREAA
+842 IGRINLKDGSKEAA

-921 SNITDA
+921 GQITDA
-927 QGAFEQELHE
+927 QGAFEEELHE

-1004 KLYVRVDK
+1004 KLYVRLDK

-1025 IDNDEGIELGQYNR
+1025 IDNDEGIKLGQYNR

-1195 SINTVIKMNDKLKL
+1195 SVNTVIKMNDKLKL
-1209 VAEYARN
+1209 VAEYAMN
-1216 KTEFIDEDVLA
+1216 KAD
-1227 TDPDFK
+1227 
-1233 NPNYQPS
+1233 NPNFQPS
-1240 NQINTKR
+1240 NQINAEE
-1247 LNDSNTDGD
+1247 LDIQDADGD

-1368 TIDPSEDTLFDDDIV
+1368 TIDPSDDTLFDDDII
-1383 NQSALSSVNNA
+1383 NQSALSGVSDA

-1477 LDANY
+1477 FDANY

-1516 EGLTLS
+1516 EGLTLN

-1537 TATAAG
+1537 TATAVG

-1659 PITLSGRY
+1659 PLTLSGRY

>member
-1 MRQAVFSSRNPRN
+1 MRQAVFSSRSPRN

-61 TQTGTSNQVSFK
+61 TQTGISNQVSFK

-134 NNGKFNEGVD
+134 NNGIIDGADEQLA
-144 KEIVLDSNLTA
+144 LDGLTA

-201 TDSLVIVKPNIDF
+201 TDKLTIVKPSIGF
-214 TDDSYT
+214 TDENFDTTQNTT
-220 QVQESSQVG
+220 QVGSNVFVEAN
-229 DDVYIETSFAQ
+229 YAQ
-240 CNVQPNVRDQAWVT
+240 CNVQPNAKDQVWVKI
-254 VTSSKTKDSYSLKA
+254 TSELTGDKYSLKA
-268 LEILDNEGKYNSGKY
+268 TETGDNTGKY
-283 QLKASTQNNAN
+283 QVAVPTQNNAN
-294 PIPSDNLIQTLDD
+294 AIDDEIIQTLQG
-307 DTLTATLTDCVDPD
+307 DTLAVTLDACITPE
-321 TGDLNPIEQVV
+321 GDRVNIDSNISSNITVMDQSARLQV
-332 NTTIDMIDTS
+332 T
-342 PSLVVDKEG
+342 KEG

-360 YVNYTIKV
+360 YVNYSINIT
-368 KNNGKSTAYDV
+368 NNGAATAYDV

-389 DMVSNSV
+389 AYIEGSA
-396 RIDKN
+396 RITQGAGDAD
-401 NTDNGVDINQLQT
+401 TDLDINQAQT
-414 TEFSAEG
+414 TEFKADG
-421 KYQVLNLGNL
+421 KYQVLNLGTL
-431 DANETKEIT
+431 AVGETKNVT

-446 ATALGGD
+446 ASALGGD

-600 HLNEELITRSKSIS
+600 RLNEELIARSKSIS

-666 MVSPAN
+666 MVNPAN

-685 KEKVLEEFLKEVAT
+685 KEKVLEEFLKEVAN

-842 IGRINLKDGSREAA
+842 IGRINLKDGSKEAA

-885 TGSRK
+885 TGSKK

-921 SNITDA
+921 GQITDA
-927 QGAFEQELHE
+927 QGAFEEELHE

-1025 IDNDEGIELGQYNR
+1025 IDNDEGIKLGQYNR

-1195 SINTVIKMNDKLKL
+1195 SVNTVIKMNDKLKL
-1209 VAEYARN
+1209 VAEYAMN
-1216 KTEFIDEDVLA
+1216 KAD
-1227 TDPDFK
+1227 
-1233 NPNYQPS
+1233 NPNFQPS
-1240 NQINTKR
+1240 NQINAEK
-1247 LNDSNTDGD
+1247 LDIQDADGD

-1358 ASRNIQDATD
+1358 ASRNTQAATD
-1368 TIDPSEDTLFDDDIV
+1368 VVDVTDDTLFNDDII
-1383 NQSALSSVNNA
+1383 NQSALNGVSNA

-1469 ERQRTVIG
+1469 ERQRTVFG
-1477 LDANY
+1477 FDANY

-1511 KWYVQ
+1511 KWYIQ
-1516 EGLTLS
+1516 QGLTVN
-1522 TLFERVESLEGEENN
+1522 TLFERVESLEGESEN
-1537 TATAAG
+1537 TATALG
-1543 VGVEYLAQENYKASG
+1543 VGAEYLAQEDYKVSG

-1628 EYRLDDNNISNDT
+1628 EYRLDDNSISNDT

-1659 PITLSGRY
+1659 PLTLSGRY